1 MKEFKMKKF
10 TVIKLIYVVLIVI
23 FLISAFLPYY
33 SKYYPQYPPLPAS
46 PVIPSTTR
54 YYIGYLELLYGG
66 WPGLIL
72 LVISVLLIN
81 FGIKDKALI
90 VGGVGC
96 ALIIINI
103 IISTSYWARTIES
116 GFYIGLIFNIGLIGI
131 NVVAFVSEDSVMGR
145 DVEFEPLEEP
155 KIKKAIKKPKIKL
168 RSKVVE
174 EVEPIEIK
182 QEAVFGSE
190 WEKKK
195 FVEKQAIDYIK
206 GAQLQLKELPFF
218 KIISKTG
225 IESKALNTLVDELI
239 ANKEINARV
248 RDFVLIFKEITKE
261 KKEELTEKIQ
271 KDLQKKLSDID
282 IILKGNKFNEAIES
296 LNEIRDTALSYNLIE
311 IVNEAKEKIDYCRE
325 LEIEMRKELDK
336 QKITSDLQNLISGA
350 SNLIEENKF
359 KRALRELEKVKDMA
373 REYNLLE
380 FLNQAKDLENH
391 CKELEEEFLKDKEL
405 LKIEKKLQKRL
416 ISIEKLIEKN
426 KLSDALEDLVE
437 IKEIAQENDFAELVN
452 IIEEKIDY
460 CKHFQFNTI
469 NKIKNTILN
478 YGSKLA
484 RLELMDI
491 TEKSGIQ
498 DIKII
503 EQVVLDMI
511 KNREINAEYFS
522 SSKSIAF
529 YQQEKDIKQTSIQEE
544 VKKLRVFLS
553 YSTLDAEYFKI
564 AEIVKTLEKYPEIK
578 KASYWQADSKQ
589 NIVEFMEDT
598 LKNTDVFV
606 LFCSK
611 NSVKSGAVKD
621 EWQAAFQ
628 MRKKGMLKIVPIYE
642 EEDDI
647 PVLLWQML
655 NVKYSKD
662 NFNSFIDKLHEEILR

>member
-103 IISTSYWARTIES
+103 IISTSYWTRTIES
-116 GFYIGLIFNIGLIGI
+116 GFYIGLIFNIGLVGI
-131 NVVAFVSEDSVMGR
+131 NVVAFVSEDSVLGR
-145 DVEFEPLEEP
+145 DVEFEQLEEP
-155 KIKKAIKKPKIKL
+155 KIKKAIRKPKIKL
-168 RSKVVE
+168 RSKAVE
-174 EVEPIEIK
+174 EVETVEIT
-182 QEAVFGSE
+182 QEAVFGTE
-190 WEKKK
+190 WEKKQ
-195 FVEKQAIDYIK
+195 FVEKQAIDFIK
-206 GAQLQLKELPFF
+206 SAQLQLKELPFF

-225 IESKALNTLVDELI
+225 IESKALNTLVNELI

-261 KKEELTEKIQ
+261 EKEKLTEKIQ
-271 KDLQKKLSDID
+271 GELQQKLSDID
-282 IILKGNKFNEAIES
+282 IIIKGNKFNEAIES

-311 IVNEAKEKIDYCRE
+311 IVNEAKEKLNYCRE
-325 LEIEMRKELDK
+325 LEIEKKKELEK
-336 QKITSDLQNLISGA
+336 QKITGDLQNLISDIT
-350 SNLIEENKF
+350 NLMEDNKF
-359 KRALRELEKVKDMA
+359 KKAFRELETVKVMA
-373 REYNLLE
+373 GEYNLSE
-380 FLNQAKDLENH
+380 FLNQAEDLENR
-391 CKELEEEFLKDKEL
+391 CKELEEEFLKDREL

-426 KLSDALEDLVE
+426 RLSDAIEDLVE
-437 IKEIAQENDFAELVN
+437 IEEIALENDFSELIK
-452 IIEEKIDY
+452 IIKEKIDY
-460 CKHFQFNTI
+460 CKHFQINTI
-469 NKIKNTILN
+469 NKIKNTIFD
-478 YGSKLA
+478 YSSKLA
-484 RLELMDI
+484 RLELLDI
-491 TEKSGIQ
+491 AEKSGIQ
-498 DIKII
+498 DEKII
-503 EQVVLDMI
+503 KKVIQDMI
-511 KNREINAEYFS
+511 KNREIRAEYFS

-529 YQQEKDIKQTSIQEE
+529 YQQDEETKQTLIQED
-544 VKKLRVFLS
+544 VRKLRIFLS
-553 YSTLDAEYFKI
+553 YSTLDGEYYKI
-564 AEIVKTLEKYPEIK
+564 PEIVKSLEKFPEIQ

-606 LFCSK
+606 LFCST
-611 NSVKSGAVKD
+611 NSMKSNAVKD

-628 MRKKGMLKIVPIYE
+628 MRKKGMLKIIPVY
-642 EEDDI
+642 EDDEDV

-655 NVKYSKD
+655 NVKYTKNKFD
-662 NFNSFIDKLHEEILR
+662 SFIDKLHEEILR